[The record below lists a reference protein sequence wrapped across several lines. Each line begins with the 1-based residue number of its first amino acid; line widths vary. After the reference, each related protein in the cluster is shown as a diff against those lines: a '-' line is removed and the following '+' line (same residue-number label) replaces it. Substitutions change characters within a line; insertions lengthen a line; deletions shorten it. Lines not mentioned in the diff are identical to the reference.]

1 MSFETHTRED
11 LLWLSS
17 SVLDGQAVR
26 HGFSTGWAE

>member
-26 HGFSTGWAE
+26 HGTV